1 MYFTSTSTEGE
12 YLAFFIIFVKIVS
25 LEIMWAATVC
35 QTCPRIRF
43 KIANI
48 FNWFDFRIDFGFYLG
63 IDFSFYVVIDFRIY
77 FGIGFGIYFGINF
90 GINFGFDFWID
101 FCFDFIN
108 FVRINIYFVQIRFAS
123 RIAIFNCF
131 EIVAI
136 TLRKE
141 LELNKVH
148 IFWED
153 HKCIKQSPTFLNFQ
167 IFLAFLEYANFDNYV
182 TGST

>member
-12 YLAFFIIFVKIVS
+12 YLAFLIIFVKVVS
-25 LEIMWAATVC
+25 LVIMWAATVC
-35 QTCPRIRF
+35 QTWPRISF

-48 FNWFDFRIDFGFYLG
+48 FKWFDYRIDFGIYFE
-63 IDFSFYVVIDFRIY
+63 IY
-77 FGIGFGIYFGINF
+77 FGIYIRIHFGIDFGFDF

-108 FVRINIYFVQIRFAS
+108 FVQINIYFVWTIFAS

-141 LELNKVH
+141 LEVNEVH
-148 IFWED
+148 IF
-153 HKCIKQSPTFLNFQ
+153 
-167 IFLAFLEYANFDNYV
+167 
-182 TGST
+182 